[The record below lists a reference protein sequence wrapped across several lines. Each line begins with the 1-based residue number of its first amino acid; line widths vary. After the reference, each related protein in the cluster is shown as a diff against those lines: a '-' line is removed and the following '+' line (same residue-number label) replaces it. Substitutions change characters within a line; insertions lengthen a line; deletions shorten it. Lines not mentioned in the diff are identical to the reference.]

1 MREWSEGQLF
11 RSCVLCLVSGP
22 SVILMDKRYKYKRVI
37 AHAAYEWESGV
48 KYDKV
53 NFAGLEKAKIAV
65 TASIPLRIR
74 QKRVRSGKL
83 QANVVLH

>member
-1 MREWSEGQLF
+1 
-11 RSCVLCLVSGP
+11 
-22 SVILMDKRYKYKRVI
+22 MDKWYKYKRVI
-37 AHAAYEWESGV
+37 AHAAYEWESEV

>member
-1 MREWSEGQLF
+1 M
-11 RSCVLCLVSGP
+11 
-22 SVILMDKRYKYKRVI
+22 
-37 AHAAYEWESGV
+37 

-74 QKRVRSGKL
+74 QKRVRSGEL

>member
-1 MREWSEGQLF
+1 MVQIQA
-11 RSCVLCLVSGP
+11 C
-22 SVILMDKRYKYKRVI
+22 K

-83 QANVVLH
+83 QVNMVLH